1 MLAKEIISDELIPL
15 RTSDTGEEALG
26 IMDDFYVRHLP
37 IVNNRQLLGLLSE
50 EDILNQDTEEPIGSY
65 HLSFPGRYVR
75 EDAHLYEVMA
85 HMAEFHLTVV
95 PVVDSENNY
104 SGLITLEDALHYFAK
119 TAVFSEPGGIIVL
132 EMSKRNYSLSEI
144 ARIVESENAI
154 ILSAIVTTSPGSD
167 QISIT
172 LKLNR
177 NDIQSVLATL
187 ERFEY
192 HIKATFQEDHFAES
206 LRDRYESLL
215 NYLNV

>member
-26 IMDDFYVRHLP
+26 IMGDFYIRHLP

-144 ARIVESENAI
+144 ARIVESENAT
-154 ILSAIVTTSPGSD
+154 ILSAIVTTNPGSD
-167 QISIT
+167 QISLT

>member
-1 MLAKEIISDELIPL
+1 M
-15 RTSDTGEEALG
+15 G
-26 IMDDFYVRHLP
+26 DFYVRHLP

-65 HLSFPGRYVR
+65 TLSFPGRYVQ
-75 EDAHLYEVMA
+75 ETAHLYEVLA

-95 PVVDSENNY
+95 PVVDSDNNY
-104 SGLITLEDALHYFAK
+104 SGLITLEDALHYFAQSGAF
-119 TAVFSEPGGIIVL
+119 TEPGGIIVL
-132 EMSKRNYSLSEI
+132 EMTKVNYSLSEI
-144 ARIVESENAI
+144 ARIVESESAV
-154 ILSAIVTTSPGSD
+154 ILSAMVTTRPDSSL
-167 QISIT
+167 ITVT

-187 ERFEY
+187 DRFEY
-192 HIKATFQEDHFAES
+192 TIKATFLEDNYADA